1 MVNLVYI
8 GEQAGSGISN
18 IFSIWNKQGWPPPT
32 ISESFE
38 PERIMLSLIIEKSGN
53 KKTAIKTIAHKQAII
68 EYLTENVSAKGSEL
82 ATLVGVKSS
91 RIQVILSEMIAD
103 GIVESNSG
111 NRNKTYRLKGG

>member
-1 MVNLVYI
+1 MSDPRNSALIKMVNLVYI

-38 PERIMLSLIIEKSGN
+38 SERIMLSLVIEKSGN

-68 EYLTENVSAKGSEL
+68 EYFTENVSTKSSEL
-82 ATLVGVKSS
+82 AALVDVKSS
-91 RIQVILSEMIAD
+91 RIQVIFE
-103 GIVESNSG
+103 
-111 NRNKTYRLKGG
+111 RNDRRRDR